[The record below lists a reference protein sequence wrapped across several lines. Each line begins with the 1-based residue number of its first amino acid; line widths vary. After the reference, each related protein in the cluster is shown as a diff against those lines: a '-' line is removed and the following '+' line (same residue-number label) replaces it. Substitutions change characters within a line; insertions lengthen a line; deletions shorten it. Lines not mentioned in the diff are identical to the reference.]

1 MPSGGM
7 GLKNTTAVENLA
19 LAIVDLDKED
29 NRSPAVIKFQRTMRR
44 LSILK
49 RFANSRGLEFDIEN
63 MEISML
69 TQPKE

>member
-29 NRSPAVIKFQRTMRR
+29 NRSPAVIKF
-44 LSILK
+44 
-49 RFANSRGLEFDIEN
+49 
-63 MEISML
+63 
-69 TQPKE
+69 